1 MFITIKDTEY
11 ELKFDLAFVRRLNEQ
26 QGLIFNQVN
35 IGNAVEKTMPGVMS
49 HDFAIL
55 ADYVLCANE
64 KLTRKL
70 VDEYIEH
77 LAVEDEEGKALD
89 EFANKLTDAIKH
101 GVMTRVPFNKVEKAV
116 KQAEKTAEKKD
127 KN

>member
-1 MFITIKDTEY
+1 MFITIKNKEY
-11 ELKFDLAFVRRLNEQ
+11 KLKFDLAFIRRLNEQ
-26 QGLIFNQVN
+26 QGLVYNQVN
-35 IGNAVEKTMPGVMS
+35 IGSAVEKTMPGVMS

-70 VDEYIEH
+70 VDKYIED

-89 EFANKLTDAIKH
+89 EFADKLTDAIKH
-101 GVMTRVPFNKVEKAV
+101 GVMTRVPFNKVEKAI
-116 KQAEKTAEKKD
+116 KKAQA
-127 KN
+127 